1 VAVGYAVSLLG
12 DVHAAEDAAQEAFVT
27 VFVRLEQLTD
37 PFAFPASE
45 VLRLALRDGE
55 TERIPVVKTLSRS
68 KSERRQADPY
78 QQSDLSCIAPAMTPS

>member
-1 VAVGYAVSLLG
+1 MAVGYAVSLLG

-27 VFVRLEQLTD
+27 VFDRLEQLTD

-55 TERIPVVKTLSRS
+55 TERIPVVKLCLDRNPNAAKPIHTNNLIYPASH
-68 KSERRQADPY
+68 RR
-78 QQSDLSCIAPAMTPS
+78 